1 MLNTLI
7 TVAALLLTT
16 AGQVAAQ
23 STIFVVRHAER
34 ADAAA
39 SGGSMTAADPDL
51 SAAGQAR
58 AEALATVLKDAR
70 ITAIYAT
77 EFKRTQ
83 QTAAPLARA
92 LGLTVTVVPA
102 KDSAGLLA
110 RLKASTGNALVVG
123 HSNTVGE
130 IVQGLGVAGPVTVGD
145 AEFDNLFMVARGEV
159 VRLHYR

>member
-1 MLNTLI
+1 M
-7 TVAALLLTT
+7 
-16 AGQVAAQ
+16 
-23 STIFVVRHAER
+23 
-34 ADAAA
+34 
-39 SGGSMTAADPDL
+39 
-51 SAAGQAR
+51 
-58 AEALATVLKDAR
+58 
-70 ITAIYAT
+70 
-77 EFKRTQ
+77 
-83 QTAAPLARA
+83 
-92 LGLTVTVVPA
+92 PA

>member
-7 TVAALLLTT
+7 TIAALVLTT

-39 SGGSMTAADPDL
+39 PAGSMMTADPEL

-58 AEALATVLKDAR
+58 ADALARVLRDAR

-102 KDSAGLLA
+102 KDGAALLA
-110 RLKASTGNALVVG
+110 RLKASTGNVLVVG

-130 IVQGLGVAGPVTVGD
+130 IVQGLGVATPVTVGD
-145 AEFDNLFMVARGEV
+145 ADYDNLFMVTHGQV
-159 VRLHYR
+159 VRLHYK